1 MTTRKTSRLVLTL
14 TFSALMAGATN
25 ADPARLGADLTPMGA
40 ERAGNAAGT
49 IPEWT
54 GGIATLPAGYVA
66 RQKHIDPFAND
77 AVLYTV
83 DAGNMEQHAA
93 HLTEGQKAMMRA
105 HESYK
110 LNVYPTRRAC
120 AYPQAVYD
128 AMKHNAANARL
139 VADGNG
145 VEGARIGSPF
155 PIPTEAKHVIWNH
168 ILGYRGH
175 KSTMQVAAAAPTS
188 GGNYTIVQSSDRR
201 INGYADPALG
211 DISELNNV
219 ESKWIRINTAPAQQ
233 AGAAFL
239 FHNTINQKVQE
250 RFGWLYS
257 PQNRRVV
264 AAARSAYDSP
274 IPGTDNLRF
283 SDMQFMYNGAPDLYD
298 WTLKDKRE
306 ILTPYNT
313 YKLSSGDFS
322 YADILQA
329 GHLNPE
335 AVRYELHRVW
345 VVEGTLKPGQR
356 HQFHRRTLY
365 ADEDSWMIVQTDL
378 YGADG
383 ALAQAQ
389 EAYVM
394 NYYEVPFCAMDT
406 EIAYDFAS
414 GRYHVQQLKAQEAAP
429 NYHADELKDEDFTPA
444 ALRRL
449 VVR

>member
-1 MTTRKTSRLVLTL
+1 MKVSKASRIMAVLA
-14 TFSALMAGATN
+14 FSGAMAGAAT
-25 ADPARLGADLTPMGA
+25 ADPSRLGADLTPMGA
-40 ERAGNAAGT
+40 ERTGNAAGT

-54 GGIATLPAGYVA
+54 GGVATPPDGYVA
-66 RQKHIDPFAND
+66 GQKHIDPFAGD

-83 DAGNMEQHAA
+83 DASNIDEHAA
-93 HLTEGQKAMMRA
+93 NLTEGQKALMRA
-105 HESYK
+105 HATYK
-110 LNVYPTRRAC
+110 LNVYPTRRSC

-128 AMKHNAANARL
+128 AIKHNAASARL

-145 VEGARIGSPF
+145 VEGARVSSPF
-155 PIPTEAKHVIWNH
+155 PVPTEAKHVIWNH
-168 ILGYRGH
+168 ILGYRGY
-175 KSTMQVAAAAPTS
+175 KSTMQVAAAAPTA

-211 DISELNNV
+211 DIADLNNV
-219 ESKWIRINTAPAQQ
+219 ESKWLRINTAPAQQ

-239 FHNTINQKVQE
+239 FHNTINQKVRE

-264 AAARSAYDSP
+264 AANRSAYDSP

-283 SDMQFMYNGAPDLYD
+283 SDMQFMYNGATDLYD
-298 WTLKDKRE
+298 WTLAGKRE

-313 YKLSSGDFS
+313 YRLSSGDFS
-322 YADILQA
+322 YADLLQA

-345 VVEGTLKPGQR
+345 VVEGTLKAGQR

-365 ADEDSWMIVQTDL
+365 ADEDTWMIVQTDL

-383 ALAQAQ
+383 QMARAQ
-389 EAYVM
+389 EAYVQ

-429 NYHADELKDEDFTPA
+429 NFNADELTDDDFTPA
-444 ALRRL
+444 ALRRAA
-449 VVR
+449 VR

>member
-1 MTTRKTSRLVLTL
+1 MKISKTSCLVLTL
-14 TFSALMAGATN
+14 TFSALMAGAAG
-25 ADPARLGADLTPMGA
+25 ADPARLGAELTPMGA

-49 IPEWT
+49 IPAWT
-54 GGIATLPAGYVA
+54 GGIATPPDGYVA
-66 RQKHIDPFAND
+66 GQKHADPFAGE
-77 AVLYTV
+77 AVLYAV
-83 DAGNMEQHAA
+83 DASNMDQHAA

-105 HESYK
+105 HGSYR
-110 LNVYPTRRAC
+110 LNVYPTRRSC

-128 AMKHNAANARL
+128 AVKHNAEHARL
-139 VADGNG
+139 VADGNS
-145 VEGARIGSPF
+145 VEGARMASPF

-188 GGNYTIVQSSDRR
+188 GGSYTLVQSSDRR
-201 INGYADPALG
+201 IVNYTDPALG
-211 DISELNNV
+211 DIGELNNV
-219 ESKWIRINTAPAQQ
+219 ESKWIRVNTAPAQQ
-233 AGAAFL
+233 AGSAFL

-250 RFGWLYS
+250 RFGWIYS

-264 AAARSAYDSP
+264 AAARSAYDAP
-274 IPGTDNLRF
+274 IPGTENLRF

-298 WTLKDKRE
+298 WTLEGKRE

-322 YADILQA
+322 YAEILQP

-335 AVRYELHRVW
+335 AVRYELHRVS
-345 VVEGTLKPGQR
+345 VVAVPLKKGQR

-365 ADEDSWMIVQTDL
+365 VDEDTWMIVQTDL

-383 ALAQAQ
+383 QIARAQ
-389 EAYVM
+389 EAYVQ
-394 NYYEVPFCAMDT
+394 NYYEVPFCAMDA

-414 GRYHVQQLKAQEAAP
+414 GRYHVQQLKAQEPAP
-429 NYHADELKDEDFTPA
+429 DYHAEDLKDDDFTPA

>member
-1 MTTRKTSRLVLTL
+1 MMPASV
-14 TFSALMAGATN
+14 AM

-54 GGIATLPAGYVA
+54 GGIATPPAGYVA
-66 RQKHIDPFAND
+66 GQKHVDPFAGD
-77 AVLYTV
+77 TVLYTV
-83 DAGNMEQHAA
+83 DASSMDQHAA
-93 HLTEGQKAMMRA
+93 NLTEGQKAMMRA
-105 HESYK
+105 HATYK
-110 LNVYPTRRAC
+110 LNVYPTRRSC
-120 AYPQAVYD
+120 AYPQAIYD
-128 AMKHNAANARL
+128 AMKHNAAHARL
-139 VADGNG
+139 VEDGNG
-145 VEGARIGSPF
+145 VEGARVASPF
-155 PIPTEAKHVIWNH
+155 PVPTEAKQVIWNH

-188 GGNYTIVQSSDRR
+188 GGSYTLVQSNDRR

-211 DISELNNV
+211 DIGDLNNI
-219 ESKWIRINTAPAQQ
+219 ESKWIRINTAPAQL
-233 AGAAFL
+233 AGGGFL
-239 FHNTINQKVQE
+239 FHNTINQKQQE
-250 RFGWLYS
+250 RFGWIYS

-264 AAARSAYDSP
+264 AASRSAYDSP
-274 IPGTDNLRF
+274 IPGSENLRF

-298 WTLKDKRE
+298 WTLEGKRE

-322 YADILQA
+322 YSELLQE
-329 GHLNPE
+329 GHLNPD
-335 AVRYELHRVW
+335 AVRYELHRMW
-345 VVEGTLKPGQR
+345 VVDGRLKAGAR
-356 HQFHRRTLY
+356 HAFHRRTLY
-365 ADEDSWMIVQTDL
+365 VDEDSWMIVQTDL

-383 ALAQAQ
+383 AVTRAQ
-389 EAYVM
+389 EAYVL

-429 NYHADELKDEDFTPA
+429 DFHADALKDDDFTPA

>member
-1 MTTRKTSRLVLTL
+1 MKTNKASCLVLTMTL
-14 TFSALMAGATN
+14 SVLMAGAAS
-25 ADPARLGADLTPMGA
+25 ADPARLGADLTPIGA

-54 GGIATLPAGYVA
+54 GGIATPPAGYVA
-66 RQKHIDPFAND
+66 GQKHVDPFAGD

-105 HESYK
+105 HASYK
-110 LNVYPTRRAC
+110 LNVYPTRRSC
-120 AYPQAVYD
+120 AYPQVVYD
-128 AMKHNAANARL
+128 AAKHNAANAQL
-139 VADGNG
+139 VADGNS
-145 VEGARIGSPF
+145 VEGARLVSPF
-155 PIPTEAKHVIWNH
+155 PVPTEAKQIIWNH
-168 ILGYRGH
+168 ILGYRGY
-175 KSTMQVAAAAPTS
+175 KSTMHVAAAAPSS
-188 GGNYTIVQSSDRR
+188 GGNYTIVHGSDRR
-201 INGYADPALG
+201 INGYANPALG

-219 ESKWIRINTAPAQQ
+219 ESKWIRVNTAPAQQ

-239 FHNTINQKVQE
+239 FHNTINQKQQE

-264 AAARSAYDSP
+264 AASRSAYDSP

-298 WTLKDKRE
+298 WTLEGKRE

-322 YADILQA
+322 YAEILQA

-345 VVEGTLKPGQR
+345 VLDGQLKDGQR

-365 ADEDSWMIVQTDL
+365 VDEDTWMIVQTDL

-383 ALAQAQ
+383 AVTRAQ
-389 EAYVM
+389 EAHVQ

-414 GRYHVQQLKAQEAAP
+414 GRYHVQGLKAQEAAP
-429 NYHADELKDEDFTPA
+429 DYHADTLKDDDFTPA
-444 ALRRL
+444 GLRRL

>member
-1 MTTRKTSRLVLTL
+1 MKRNVTSRLVLTL
-14 TFSALMAGATN
+14 TFSAMLAGAAT

-54 GGIATLPAGYVA
+54 GGIATPPAGYVA
-66 RQKHIDPFAND
+66 GQKHVDPFAGD
-77 AVLYTV
+77 AVIYTV
-83 DAGNMEQHAA
+83 DASNMDQYAA
-93 HLTEGQKAMMRA
+93 NLTEGQKAMMQA
-105 HESYK
+105 HATYK

-120 AYPQAVYD
+120 AYPQTVYD

-139 VADGNG
+139 VDDGNG
-145 VEGARIGSPF
+145 VEGARVSSPF
-155 PIPTEAKHVIWNH
+155 PVPTDAKQVIWNH

-175 KSTMQVAAAAPTS
+175 KSTMQVVAAAPTS
-188 GGNYTIVQSSDRR
+188 GGAYTLVQSSDRR
-201 INGYADPALG
+201 INSYADPALG
-211 DISELNNV
+211 DISDLNNV

-233 AGAAFL
+233 AGSAFL
-239 FHNTINQKVQE
+239 FHNTINQKIQE

-274 IPGTDNLRF
+274 IPGSENLRF
-283 SDMQFMYNGAPDLYD
+283 SDMQFMYNGALDLYD
-298 WTLKDKRE
+298 WTLEGKRE

-313 YKLSSGDFS
+313 YKLSSGEFNYS
-322 YADILQA
+322 EILQG

-345 VVEGTLKPGQR
+345 VVDGRLKDGAR
-356 HQFHRRTLY
+356 HAFHRRTLY
-365 ADEDSWMIVQTDL
+365 VDEDSWMVVQTDL

-383 ALAQAQ
+383 AVARAQ
-389 EAYVM
+389 EAYVL
-394 NYYEVPFCAMDT
+394 NYYEVPFCAMDS
-406 EIAYDFAS
+406 EIAYDFAT
-414 GRYHVQQLKAQEAAP
+414 GRYHVQQLKAQEPAP
-429 NYHADELKDEDFTPA
+429 DYHADALKDDEFTPA